1 MGTATSSL
9 LLSGLLAGLAVP
21 AALAAPAAPAGS
33 AAPSA
38 KSAPRERVILTER
51 TSASSATRAL
61 AAARAAAA
69 AADAPAS
76 EGPLRLLRPADGI
89 VTSGFGW
96 RGSRPHHGIDYGML
110 RSLAIRSASAGEI
123 IGAGYL
129 TSYEG
134 YGMVV
139 VVDLGDG
146 HTLIYSH
153 LTRVAVATGDTV
165 EPGDPIGTAG
175 CTGVCYG
182 THLHFELRRN
192 GKPIDPTP
200 YIVAAR

>member
-1 MGTATSSL
+1 
-9 LLSGLLAGLAVP
+9 
-21 AALAAPAAPAGS
+21 
-33 AAPSA
+33 
-38 KSAPRERVILTER
+38 VILTER

-76 EGPLRLLRPADGI
+76 EGPLRLL
-89 VTSGFGW
+89 
-96 RGSRPHHGIDYGML
+96 RPHHGIDYGML